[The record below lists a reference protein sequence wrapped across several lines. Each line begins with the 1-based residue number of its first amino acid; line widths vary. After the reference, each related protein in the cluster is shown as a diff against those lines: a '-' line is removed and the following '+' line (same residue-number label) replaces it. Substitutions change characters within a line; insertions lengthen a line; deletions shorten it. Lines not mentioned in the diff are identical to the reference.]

1 MFGNSGPTLGYAS
14 AAVLV
19 CLMKKLISD
28 GTITKD
34 EAAEILDDAA
44 EFLNV
49 SGGGVSIEAAI
60 KLIRNE
66 MRAKI
71 AA

>member
-28 GTITKD
+28 GTITK
-34 EAAEILDDAA
+34 ERRRK
-44 EFLNV
+44 F
-49 SGGGVSIEAAI
+49 SICCGISQRERRRC
-60 KLIRNE
+60 LHRG
-66 MRAKI
+66 RY
-71 AA
+71 